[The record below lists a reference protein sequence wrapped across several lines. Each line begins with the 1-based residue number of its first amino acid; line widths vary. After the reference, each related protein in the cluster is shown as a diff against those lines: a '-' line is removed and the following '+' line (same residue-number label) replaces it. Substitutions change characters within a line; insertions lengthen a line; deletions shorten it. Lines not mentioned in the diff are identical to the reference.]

1 VDGHVPAGAAVE
13 DVPEG
18 EEVEDEEEEEVE
30 VKKKKRKGDNG
41 FIADDD
47 EISFASKSVSTLK
60 NNKIMPSRTRSGA
73 LDDVDTPAPVAAGD
87 VSDLSEDEASLKT
100 MKSSTKVIY
109 SVVFSW
115 LKCFINVSFSPFNEQ
130 SRPLF
135 LLHQRRPLLVDP
147 KGDVN

>member
-1 VDGHVPAGAAVE
+1 
-13 DVPEG
+13 
-18 EEVEDEEEEEVE
+18 VEDEEKEEVE
-30 VKKKKRKGDNG
+30 VKRKKKKGDG
-41 FIADDD
+41 FIAEDD
-47 EISFASKSVSTLK
+47 EISFASQSVSTLK

-73 LDDVDTPAPVAAGD
+73 TDDVDAPENM
-87 VSDLSEDEASLKT
+87 SDISEDEASLST
-100 MKSSTKVIY
+100 LKSSTKVIY

-135 LLHQRRPLLVDP
+135 LLHQRRPLPLLHQRLVDP